1 MTLEDKNKHKK
12 IKIMVLAGVA
22 TAAIVL
28 AVTAF
33 VLRKP
38 SVQPP
43 TAPSLPASEQPASEH
58 DNDHDKDDRD
68 DDDEDD

>member
-1 MTLEDKNKHKK
+1 MF
-12 IKIMVLAGVA
+12 LAGVM

-28 AVTAF
+28 GVTAL

-38 SVQPP
+38 SSTVQPP
-43 TAPSLPASEQPASEH
+43 TAPSSLPASEQPASEH